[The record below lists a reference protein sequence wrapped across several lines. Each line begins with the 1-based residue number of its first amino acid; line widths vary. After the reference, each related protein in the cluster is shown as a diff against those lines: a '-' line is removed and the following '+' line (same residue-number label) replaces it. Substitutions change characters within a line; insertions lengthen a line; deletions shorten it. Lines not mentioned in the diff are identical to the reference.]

1 MSSGEFEAQLQ
12 QSVQAHRDA
21 IAEMVAQA
29 KRRIES
35 GVPVSAPQPSLATD
49 SFAADPFAPE
59 PFASEPFEDDA
70 FVAARS
76 GSGPAVRFDDFE

>member
-21 IAEMVAQA
+21 IVEMVAEA
-29 KRRIES
+29 KRRIER
-35 GVPVSAPQPSLATD
+35 GVPVPALRPSPAPN
-49 SFAADPFAPE
+49 PFADDAYVPE
-59 PFASEPFEDDA
+59 PFAAEPFEDNTFA
-70 FVAARS
+70 AARS